1 MLAVQKARRIA
12 RSRNRR
18 AAERIGRQA
27 NSDASRARRIA
38 RSRNRRAAERIGR
51 QANSDVPK
59 KASSTGGVREFEKTI
74 RQRLE

>member
-1 MLAVQKARRIA
+1 MLAVQK
-12 RSRNRR
+12 
-18 AAERIGRQA
+18 
-27 NSDASRARRIA
+27 ARRIA